1 MKKIFFLFVSAFV
14 MASCEKKNE
23 QDTPGA
29 IILTAS
35 GYITAKLDEFRNL
48 LGDVLNTTPGQV
60 SGRREINW
68 DGVPDQYITER
79 IPSDFFNPT
88 APGSPVSLQ
97 RGFQYSGDVDA
108 RISANL
114 FADKEASNAAEFSS
128 FSGGKTFSAVS
139 SNLWNVDFEVPGQ
152 AVAAS
157 VNGFG
162 AVFSDVDDAASTSIE
177 YFSGNRSLGVFKVPV
192 RSAGSSHSFLGVY
205 FPTEKITKV
214 TIRQGDAVVA
224 DGVKDISAGG
234 SKDLVI
240 MDDFL
245 YNEPKAIQ

>member
-1 MKKIFFLFVSAFV
+1 MKKIFLLLMF
-14 MASCEKKNE
+14 ASIVAGCEKNDE
-23 QDTPGA
+23 QDNPAT
-29 IILTAS
+29 IVISAS
-35 GYITAKLDEFRNL
+35 GDISAKLNEFRNL

-88 APGSPVSLQ
+88 AAGSPASLQ

-108 RISANL
+108 RISTNL
-114 FADKEASNAAEFSS
+114 FADREASNAAEFSS

-139 SNLWNVDFEVPGQ
+139 NNLWNVDFEVPGQ

-162 AVFSDVDDAASTSIE
+162 AVFSDVDDASSTTIE

-192 RSAGSSHSFLGVY
+192 RSVGSSHSFLGVY

-224 DGVKDISAGG
+224 GGVKDISAGG

>member
-1 MKKIFFLFVSAFV
+1 MKKILLFLMSAFV
-14 MASCEKKNE
+14 IAGCEKKE
-23 QDTPGA
+23 DQDNPEM
-29 IILTAS
+29 IVIS
-35 GYITAKLDEFRNL
+35 GSGDISPKVNEFRDL
-48 LGDVLNTTPGQV
+48 LGDVLNTTPGQI

-68 DGVPDQYITER
+68 DAVPDQYSSER
-79 IPSDFFNPT
+79 IPADFFNPT
-88 APGSPVSLQ
+88 APGSPASLQ
-97 RGFQYSGDVDA
+97 RGFQYSGDVDG

-114 FADKEASNAAEFSS
+114 FADQEASNAEEFSS

-152 AVAAS
+152 AKAAS

-162 AVFSDVDDAASTSIE
+162 AVFSDVDIATSATIE
-177 YFSGNRSLGVFKVPV
+177 YFSGNRSLGIFKVPV
-192 RSAGSSHSFLGVY
+192 RAAGSSHSFLGVY
-205 FPTEKITKV
+205 FPAEKITRV
-214 TIRQGDAVVA
+214 RIRQGDAVVA
-224 DGVKDISAGG
+224 NGAKDISAGG